1 MLKTKTLIVP
11 TYKGS
16 PTTQYNEH
24 NVIALKEIVQGRKLK
39 TAIDI
44 GAWWGPWT
52 IQMAGLMENIKCFEA
67 NKDMQPLLEQNT
79 KEYNN
84 VEIYK
89 QALSSHQWTAGM
101 KADTHS
107 GTYGVNNL
115 NEGEGVILKPL
126 DDYNFTD
133 VDIIKIDVE
142 GHEHSVLLG
151 AKQTILQNKPLI
163 QIEIQTK
170 QKYAVYKLLENLG
183 MQRIYKRFPDQIWT
197 F

>member
-1 MLKTKTLIVP
+1 M
-11 TYKGS
+11 
-16 PTTQYNEH
+16 
-24 NVIALKEIVQGRKLK
+24 
-39 TAIDI
+39 
-44 GAWWGPWT
+44 
-52 IQMAGLMENIKCFEA
+52 
-67 NKDMQPLLEQNT
+67 
-79 KEYNN
+79 
-84 VEIYK
+84 
-89 QALSSHQWTAGM
+89 
-101 KADTHS
+101 
-107 GTYGVNNL
+107 
-115 NEGEGVILKPL
+115 ILKPL